1 VLDEKNYLRVDNG
14 KITKM
19 AEEPQFD
26 APIPGQSLTAEVGS
40 RPWQN
45 PPKYATVDEALE
57 HYIPRI
63 TSPKM
68 SNELLDIMEMGVPIT
83 SLADTIQSGGLMQG
97 LHTVDVGILILPVL
111 MEMLAYI
118 AEDADI
124 EYDLGMEARVDEDKI
139 PESKIALAMSKMR
152 KEMPEAMNSE
162 QENVVVEEPVEEAP
176 EEEVVAPP
184 AGLMS
189 RRM

>member
-1 VLDEKNYLRVDNG
+1 
-14 KITKM
+14 
-19 AEEPQFD
+19 
-26 APIPGQSLTAEVGS
+26 
-40 RPWQN
+40 
-45 PPKYATVDEALE
+45 
-57 HYIPRI
+57 
-63 TSPKM
+63 M

-111 MEMLAYI
+111 MEMLAYM

-124 EYDLGMEARVDEDKI
+124 EYDLGMKARVDEDKI
-139 PESKIALAMSKMR
+139 PEGKIALAMRKMR
-152 KEMPEAMNSE
+152 KEMPEAMNGE
-162 QENVVVEEPVEEAP
+162 QDNVVVEEPVEEAP
-176 EEEVVAPP
+176 EEEVAPP

>member
-1 VLDEKNYLRVDNG
+1 MPNEERYLRVDNG
-14 KITKM
+14 KKNKM
-19 AEEPQFD
+19 
-26 APIPGQSLTAEVGS
+26 
-40 RPWQN
+40 
-45 PPKYATVDEALE
+45 VDEALE
-57 HYIPRI
+57 HYLPRI
-63 TSPKM
+63 TSSEM

-111 MEMLAYI
+111 MEMLAYM

-124 EYDLGMEARVDEDKI
+124 EYDLGMKARVDEDKI
-139 PESKIALAMSKMR
+139 PEGKIALAMRKMR
-152 KEMPEAMNSE
+152 KEMPEAMNGE
-162 QENVVVEEPVEEAP
+162 QDNVVVEEPVEEAP
-176 EEEVVAPP
+176 EEEVAPP

>member
-1 VLDEKNYLRVDNG
+1 
-14 KITKM
+14 M
-19 AEEPQFD
+19 AEEPDFD

-40 RPWQN
+40 RAWQN

-63 TSPKM
+63 TSSEM
-68 SNELLDIMEMGVPIT
+68 SNELLDIMEMGVPVT
-83 SLADTIQSGGLMQG
+83 SLADTIQTGGVMQG

-124 EYDLGMEARVDEDKI
+124 EYELGMKARVDEDKI
-139 PESKIALAMSKMR
+139 PESKIALSMRKMR
-152 KEMPEAMNSE
+152 KEMPETMASE
-162 QENVVVEEPVEEAP
+162 KENVTVEEPVEEAP
-176 EEEVVAPP
+176 EEVVAPP

>member
-1 VLDEKNYLRVDNG
+1 
-14 KITKM
+14 M
-19 AEEPQFD
+19 AEEPDFD

-45 PPKYATVDEALE
+45 PPRYATVDEALE

-63 TSPKM
+63 TSSEM
-68 SNELLDIMEMGVPIT
+68 SNELLDIMEMGVPVTAI
-83 SLADTIQSGGLMQG
+83 ADTIQTGGVMQG
-97 LHTVDVGILILPVL
+97 LHTVDVGVLILPVL

-124 EYDLGMEARVDEDKI
+124 EYELGMKARIDEDKI
-139 PESKIALAMSKMR
+139 PESKIALSMRKMR
-152 KEMPEAMNSE
+152 KEMPEAMASE
-162 QENVVVEEPVEEAP
+162 KENVTVEEPVEEAP

>member
-1 VLDEKNYLRVDNG
+1 MVNKPSPSFNY
-14 KITKM
+14 
-19 AEEPQFD
+19 
-26 APIPGQSLTAEVGS
+26 PIPGQGMTAEVGG

-57 HYIPRI
+57 HYLPRI
-63 TSPKM
+63 TSPEM
-68 SNELLDIMEMGVPIT
+68 TDELLDIMEMGVPIT
-83 SLADTIQSGGLMQG
+83 SLADTMQSGGLMQG

-124 EYDLGMEARVDEDKI
+124 EYELGMKERVDEDKI
-139 PESKIALAMSKMR
+139 PESKIALSMRKMR
-152 KEMPEAMNSE
+152 KEMPEAMNGK
-162 QENVVVEEPVEEAP
+162 QDNVVVEEPVEEAP
-176 EEEVVAPP
+176 EEEEVAPP

>member
-1 VLDEKNYLRVDNG
+1 
-14 KITKM
+14 M
-19 AEEPQFD
+19 AEEPDFD

-57 HYIPRI
+57 HYLPRI
-63 TSPKM
+63 TSSEM
-68 SNELLDIMEMGVPIT
+68 SNELLDIMEMGVPVT
-83 SLADTIQSGGLMQG
+83 SLADTIQTGGVMQG

-111 MEMLAYI
+111 MEMLAYV
-118 AEDADI
+118 AEDANI
-124 EYDLGMEARVDEDKI
+124 EYELGMKARVDEDKI
-139 PESKIALAMSKMR
+139 PESKIALSMRKMR
-152 KEMPEAMNSE
+152 KEMPETMASE
-162 QENVVVEEPVEEAP
+162 KENVTVEEPVEEAP
-176 EEEVVAPP
+176 EEVVAPP

>member
-1 VLDEKNYLRVDNG
+1 
-14 KITKM
+14 M
-19 AEEPQFD
+19 AEEPDFD

-45 PPKYATVDEALE
+45 PPRYATVDEALE

-63 TSPKM
+63 TSSEM
-68 SNELLDIMEMGVPIT
+68 SNELLDIMEMGVPVTAI
-83 SLADTIQSGGLMQG
+83 ADTIQTGGVMQG
-97 LHTVDVGILILPVL
+97 LHTVDVGVLILPVL

-124 EYDLGMEARVDEDKI
+124 EYELGMKARIDEDKI
-139 PESKIALAMSKMR
+139 PESKIALSMRKMR
-152 KEMPEAMNSE
+152 KEMPEAMASE
-162 QENVVVEEPVEEAP
+162 KENVTVEEPVEEAP
-176 EEEVVAPP
+176 EEEAVAPP

-189 RRM
+189 RGM